1 MAVRGEFLQKMT
13 NYEPTIQEQM
23 KRCRVLFWYDEK
35 GEKRQEFESLY
46 PIGYEKRVV
55 DSNEFSLK
63 YEILRGQPDKKFLLY
78 FPYAEPKPADNWLLD
93 IQLANAIFYDDEIGM
108 WLSELKLD
116 PEMRSLLSQ
125 YQAFFKKTE
134 SREKFSRR
142 CEGETKIN
150 PDVLLRRMAAVC
162 LDSLYESR
170 DELAI
175 VMLKDYAN
183 GTAAG
188 IKRLEK
194 ADLLSP
200 FLNYLGESFR
210 LDDPKSLDDF
220 ATGLFWEEYLY
231 QSGVNA
237 HPNQNVH
244 LLLDRWKKD
253 SDQRMNFRKASRKA
267 AKALEIREKLALLPK
282 EKLSKIDIFEDAESI
297 WLQSLFT
304 DISDERVDPAS
315 IEPRNGGPWGD
326 IYAPARTAAHAAAEF
341 YDGLLRAD
349 LNFYDYETGFR
360 RYATKWYQVDGSFR
374 TFITA
379 CGRGDDLPEDVK
391 ESLDGL
397 KGKITK
403 AYQNRWLSQLCDAWQ
418 KVLDTDFGKSCLAFP
433 LQSGFFSDMLTK
445 NSVMGTMK
453 QKTAV
458 IISDGLRYEAAAELY
473 NRINKDMEGFQAS
486 INAMRGVVPSF
497 TQLGMA
503 ALLPHRTIE
512 LCRDGSA
519 KVDGKSISGIPA
531 RDTIL
536 QEQVVDSRALRADDF
551 LQMSSDERKKTCS
564 GLKCLMLYHNKIDY
578 EGEGTV
584 SEAKTFEA
592 VDNALD
598 ELTKLIKA
606 CKNLNFLKIYI
617 TADHGFLYNHD
628 KINDSQFPVNDPPK
642 AKADKTETRFM
653 LGDDLDDQPALM
665 RVPCEDFGYTCET
678 NAYVVRGDLRLHTQG
693 GKRYVHGGAML
704 QETVIPLLTVSVQKK
719 ADVKKVTVSVV
730 ESGSH
735 MITTGVKS
743 IRFFQQEPVSDEVMP
758 RVVMV
763 GFYDADSN
771 AVSDIHELRFDMEE
785 NEPRLREITQAFTFS
800 GSSQGEV
807 TLRFT
812 EKVGSVQQTTDM
824 GVYTLR
830 RMVET
835 DF

>member
-1 MAVRGEFLQKMT
+1 MT
-13 NYEPTIQEQM
+13 NYETTIKEQL

-35 GEKRQEFESLY
+35 GEKRQEFDELWLTD
-46 PIGYEKRVV
+46 IEKRVV

-63 YEILRGQPDKKFLLY
+63 YEILRGQPDRKFLLY
-78 FPYAEPKPADNWLLD
+78 FPYAEPKPAENWLLD
-93 IQLANAIFYDDEIGM
+93 IQLANAIFFDDEIGM

-116 PEMRSLLSQ
+116 TEMRSLLSQ

-134 SREKFSRR
+134 NREKFSRR
-142 CEGETKIN
+142 CEDETKIN
-150 PDVLLRRMAAVC
+150 PEVLLRRMAAVC

-170 DELAI
+170 DELAT

-194 ADLLSP
+194 SEISGP
-200 FLNYLGESFR
+200 FLNYLGEAFR
-210 LDDPKSLDDF
+210 LDAPKSLDDF

-231 QSGVNA
+231 QSGGKT

-253 SDQRMNFRKASRKA
+253 SDQRTNFRKASRKA
-267 AKALEIREKLALLPK
+267 AKALEIREKLTQLPK
-282 EKLSKIDIFEDAESI
+282 EKLSKVDIFEDAETL
-297 WLQSLFT
+297 WLQSIFT
-304 DISDERVDPAS
+304 DISAGCVDPS
-315 IEPRNGGPWGD
+315 SVEPRDGGPWGD
-326 IYAPARTAAHAAAEF
+326 IYGPARIAAHAAAEF
-341 YDGLLRAD
+341 YDGILRAD
-349 LNFYDYETGFR
+349 LNFYDYETGFQ
-360 RYATKWYQVDGSFR
+360 RYATKWYQVDGAFR
-374 TFITA
+374 RFITA
-379 CGRGDDLPEDVK
+379 SVRGDDLPEDVK
-391 ESLDGL
+391 ESLDGI

-418 KVLDTDFGKSCLAFP
+418 KVLDTDFGRSCQAFP
-433 LQSGFFSDMLTK
+433 LQSGFFSDLLTK

-473 NRINKDMEGFQAS
+473 SRINKDMEGFQAS

-503 ALLPHRTIE
+503 ALLPHKTIE

-519 KVDGKSISGIPA
+519 KVDGKSISGIPS

-536 QEQVVDSRALRADDF
+536 QEQVTDSRALRADVF
-551 LQMSSDERKKTCS
+551 LSMSSDEKKKTCS
-564 GLKCLMLYHNKIDY
+564 GLKCLLLYHNKIDY
-578 EGEGTV
+578 EGEGTI
-584 SEAKTFEA
+584 SETKTFEA
-592 VDNALD
+592 VDDALD
-598 ELTKLIKA
+598 ELVKLIKA

-628 KINDSQFPVNDPPK
+628 KINDTQFPVNDPPK
-642 AKADKTETRFM
+642 GKADKTETRFM
-653 LGDDLDDQPALM
+653 LGDDLDNEPVLM

-678 NAYVVRGDLRLHTQG
+678 NAYVVRGDLRLHTHG

-719 ADVKKVTVSVV
+719 DDIKKVQVSVV
-730 ESGSH
+730 ESGSY
-735 MITTGVKS
+735 MITTGVKT

-758 RVVMV
+758 RVVTT
-763 GFYDADSN
+763 GFYDADGN

-785 NEPRLREITQAFTFS
+785 NEPRLREITQPFTFS
-800 GSSQGEV
+800 GSSQGQV
-807 TLRFT
+807 TLRFI
-812 EKVGSVQQTTDM
+812 EKVGAQTIPTDM
-824 GVYTLR
+824 GTYTLR